1 MELNKRLDHT
11 TLTEK
16 SMKIIFNA
24 PFIST
29 VGESIFALRASEYG
43 HLLSSED
50 KLEQPYDGY
59 EKHHTMD
66 LKTPYDGSETAYAQ

>member
-16 SMKIIFNA
+16 KSMKMIFNA

-29 VGESIFALRASEYG
+29 VGESIFALRAS
-43 HLLSSED
+43 
-50 KLEQPYDGY
+50 
-59 EKHHTMD
+59 
-66 LKTPYDGSETAYAQ
+66 